1 MALPKGLTT
10 RKHPFVELF
19 MYTAFMVTTP
29 AFLIWFFTIVMKEY
43 TKYSDELIYCQA
55 VALTGM
61 IMISFVGI
69 MVLLDVYTEH
79 FMIVI
84 NRIKEFISSARSG
97 LWRTAFHYYWED
109 IKENGINL
117 LLYLVFVTN
126 NVLMVVY
133 GIQQFIQIIKI

>member
-19 MYTAFMVTTP
+19 MYTAFMTTTP

-43 TKYSDELIYCQA
+43 TKYSDALIYCQSLT
-55 VALTGM
+55 LTGV
-61 IMISFVGI
+61 IMIVFVGI
-69 MVLLDVYTEH
+69 MILLDIYTEP
-79 FMIVI
+79 FRIVI
-84 NRIKEFISSARSG
+84 NRIKDFIGYARSG
-97 LWRTAFHYYWED
+97 LWRTAFHNYWED

-117 LLYLVFVTN
+117 LLYLVFVAN

-133 GIQQFIQIIKI
+133 GIQQFIQITQK

>member
-10 RKHPFVELF
+10 RKHPVVELF
-19 MYTAFMVTTP
+19 MYTAFMTTTP

-43 TKYSDELIYCQA
+43 TKYSDPLIHCQA
-55 VALTGM
+55 LTLTGV
-61 IMISFVGI
+61 IMIVFVGI
-69 MVLLDVYTEH
+69 MILLDIFKEP
-79 FMIVI
+79 FMIVV
-84 NRIKEFISSARSG
+84 NRMNDFIGYARSG

-117 LLYLVFVTN
+117 LLYLVFVAN

-133 GIQQFIQIIKI
+133 GIQLFIQIIKI